1 LHYVAITLNPLNT
14 KLQPLSAEQL
24 QTCSVCGV
32 GKLRPTGGIG
42 TARDEEKDMV
52 TTDYTEYKC
61 DNPQCCFAQSSG
73 KAKVAAANEQ
83 AVISE
88 STNPTTTSSPAATA
102 AAVQSAVEAVGVAVE
117 EDKDKGKEGSGKKA
131 SYTTTTSNSPSCG
144 SSGSDNP
151 VNPT

>member
-1 LHYVAITLNPLNT
+1 LHYDAITLNPQNT
-14 KLQPLSAEQL
+14 KLQTLSAEQL
-24 QTCSVCGV
+24 QTCSICGV
-32 GKLRPTGGIG
+32 GKLRPTGGLG

-61 DNPQCCFAQSSG
+61 DNPQCSFAQSNG

-88 STNPTTTSSPAATA
+88 STNPTTTSSPAATT
-102 AAVQSAVEAVGVAVE
+102 AAVQSAVEAVGAAVE

-131 SYTTTTSNSPSCG
+131 SYTTTSNSPSG
-144 SSGSDNP
+144 SSSGSDNP